1 MADPKE
7 VTLTTDGACL
17 GNPGPGGWAALLR
30 SGPYYR
36 EMYGCAVHTTNNK
49 MELTA
54 VIEGLRAL
62 KLPCKLTIVI
72 DSEYVRQGMTE
83 WIHGWKRNGWMT
95 KDKKPVKNKELW
107 IALEAGLAKHEVAWQ
122 WVKGHAGHTDNN
134 RADKL
139 ASEAAKLQIS
149 TQM

>member
-1 MADPKE
+1 VKE

-17 GNPGPGGWAALLR
+17 GNPGPGGWAVLLR
-30 SGPYYR
+30 SGQHYR

-62 KLPCKLTIVI
+62 KHACQVTIVT
-72 DSEYVRQGMTE
+72 DSEYVRQGITE
-83 WIHGWKRNGWMT
+83 WIHSWKRNGWMT
-95 KDKKPVKNKELW
+95 KSREPVKNKDLW
-107 IALEAGLAKHEVAWQ
+107 IALEECLADHEIRWQ
-122 WVKGHAGHTDNN
+122 WVKGHADHSDNN

-139 ASEAAKLQIS
+139 AAEAAKLQI
-149 TQM
+149 TTKG

>member
-1 MADPKE
+1 LAEPKE

-36 EMYGCAVHTTNNK
+36 EMYGCAVHTTNNR

-62 KLPCKLTIVI
+62 KQSCRLTIVI
-72 DSEYVRQGMTE
+72 DSEYVRQGMME

-107 IALEAGLAKHEVAWQ
+107 IALEEALAKHEVKWQ
-122 WVKGHAGHTDNN
+122 WVKGHATHTDNN

-139 ASEAAKLQIS
+139 ASEAAKMQIS
-149 TQM
+149 TQV